1 MADKPSKRKFYPKID
16 RQKIVHSRFLLTVSA
31 NRKESHYD
39 GGLDELKRRL
49 AVCFRVLEKKDT
61 ARSFVYI
68 LDKKSTYEEN
78 VKSVSCEWA
87 VEKGARS
94 IWHGHALFVISHNT
108 RVRMSFPVYKSFA
121 CKALGIKSCYFNAKL
136 LPKDTASNLA
146 DVREYINKSQVAPAK
161 DGEE

>member
-16 RQKIVHSRFLLTVSA
+16 RQKIVHSRFLLTVSP

-61 ARSFVYI
+61 ASKFIYI
-68 LDKKSTYEEN
+68 LDKKSDMSN
-78 VKSVSCEWA
+78 IKAVSCEWA

-121 CKALGIKSCYFNAKL
+121 CKALGISSCYFNAKL
-136 LPKDTASNLA
+136 LPKDTASTLA
-146 DVREYINKSQVAPAK
+146 DVKEYINKAQIPPAK
-161 DGEE
+161 DGKE